1 MPADDTAQGEHIQ
14 GEQQGAEH
22 RALGDTTGDWLGLRF
37 CSSQG
42 NAFSPISEVGL
53 EPVQGGVGEAD
64 GGLKAV

>member
-14 GEQQGAEH
+14 GEQQGAEY

-42 NAFSPISEVGL
+42 NALSSISEAQSRMVL
-53 EPVQGGVGEAD
+53 QRPMVD
-64 GGLKAV
+64 